1 MKILKTLI
9 ICLLVGISWS
19 TFAQERAGRGNF
31 QNLSAEERAKSTVER
46 LTKELSLEKA
56 QQDSIYVLSLEQ
68 ANSDKAAFDSA
79 NGDRE
84 KIRSVM
90 QQNRAAYNSK
100 VKKFLTAEQIKKYDK
115 LEEER
120 SSRGPR

>member
-1 MKILKTLI
+1 MKILKTFI
-9 ICLLVGISWS
+9 ICLLVGISWGAS
-19 TFAQERAGRGNF
+19 AQEGAGRGNF
-31 QNLSAEERAKSTVER
+31 QNMSAEERAKSTVER

-68 ANSDKAAFDSA
+68 ANVDKAAFESA

-90 QQNRAAYNSK
+90 QQNRATYNTK
-100 VKKFLTAEQIKKYDK
+100 VKKFLTDEQIKKYDK
-115 LEEER
+115 LEAER

>member
-1 MKILKTLI
+1 MKKLKTLI
-9 ICLLVGISWS
+9 ICLLVGISWGG
-19 TFAQERAGRGNF
+19 FAQERAGRGNF

-56 QQDSIYVLSLEQ
+56 QQDSIYKISLEQ
-68 ANSDKAAFDSA
+68 ANLDKAAFESA

-90 QQNRAAYNSK
+90 QTNRTTYNTK
-100 VKKFLTAEQIKKYDK
+100 LKKFLTAEQQKKYDK
-115 LEEER
+115 LEKER